1 VDFCDQKVRFNLHNL
16 LLVVS
21 YYHVNCSNF
30 KQNKLI
36 NSMLPIQSF
45 NDFQSLNW
53 VNSPE
58 ISVAKYLITAKVAG
72 NAKVFLGA

>member
-1 VDFCDQKVRFNLHNL
+1 
-16 LLVVS
+16 
-21 YYHVNCSNF
+21 
-30 KQNKLI
+30 
-36 NSMLPIQSF
+36 MLPIQSF